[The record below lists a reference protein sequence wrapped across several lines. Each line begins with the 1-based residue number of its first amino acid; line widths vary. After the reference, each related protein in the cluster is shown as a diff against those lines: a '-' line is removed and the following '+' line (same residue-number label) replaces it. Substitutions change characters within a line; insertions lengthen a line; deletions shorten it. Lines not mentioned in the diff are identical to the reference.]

1 MKPYFQLAKSG
12 TSDRHGSRTSL
23 DFLRG
28 LNQHTQRTAAS
39 CKEIVH
45 ERSLDSVLLS
55 NLGSDLRHEEYVGDR
70 DKGGQTAQDT
80 AIAHSLGVL
89 SSGVTVAEI
98 RYKART
104 TVIKATKQSMRP
116 LLCHSRS
123 LIQRNNGIKRDNR
136 PQLRG
141 NQPVHVYHNED
152 GTAPSYCRSTDSFV
166 ETSSN
171 VIDSLQNVA

>member
-39 CKEIVH
+39 CKDIVH

-55 NLGSDLRHEEYVGDR
+55 NLGSDVRHEEYVGER

-136 PQLRG
+136 AQLRG
-141 NQPVHVYHNED
+141 NQPVHVYRNED
-152 GTAPSYCRSTDSFV
+152 GTAPCYCRSTDSFV

-171 VIDSLQNVA
+171 VIDRLQNVA

>member
-39 CKEIVH
+39 CKDIVH

-55 NLGSDLRHEEYVGDR
+55 NLGSDLRHEEYVGER

-89 SSGVTVAEI
+89 SSGVTAAEI

-123 LIQRNNGIKRDNR
+123 LIQRNRGIKRDNR
-136 PQLRG
+136 PQLQD
-141 NQPVHVYHNED
+141 NQQVHVW
-152 GTAPSYCRSTDSFV
+152 DS
-166 ETSSN
+166 
-171 VIDSLQNVA
+171 A